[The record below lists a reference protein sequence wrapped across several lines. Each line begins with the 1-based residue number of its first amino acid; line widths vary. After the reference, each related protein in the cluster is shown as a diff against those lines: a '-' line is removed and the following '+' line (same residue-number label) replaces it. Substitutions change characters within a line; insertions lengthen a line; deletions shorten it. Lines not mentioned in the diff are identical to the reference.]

1 MSEENFPRS
10 LSRTSAR
17 DAKRHG
23 EVVALD
29 DVQEGVEDALFFG
42 GALHDRAGLHGDD
55 DAALDVLLV
64 GYVTRRADVG
74 GKRLERADLARTR
87 GGRGGGRDA
96 AERARGGR
104 FRARDDL

>member
-1 MSEENFPRS
+1 MSRRIPEELVSDP
-10 LSRTSAR
+10 SAR

-74 GKRLERADLARTR
+74 EEARARGPREDPRRTR
-87 GGRGGGRDA
+87 GGRDA